1 MQTPTDIKDIANWLN
16 TGSVNVFGRPFSGK
30 DTQGKKLAEM
40 FDGTL
45 LGGGDILRGSDI
57 PPQIKAAMKTG
68 KLIPTKDYID
78 IVLPFLSKP
87 EFSNQPLILS
97 SVGRWIGEEE
107 GVMQAAKESGH
118 PIKAV
123 IYLNISEQTVH
134 DRWQALHELNDR
146 GERHDDTPE
155 ILDIRLQEFRE
166 KTLPVIEKYREL
178 GLLIDIDGDQTPEQ
192 VYEDIQTALAN
203 LVSASQ

>member
-45 LGGGDILRGSDI
+45 LGGGDILRGSNM
-57 PPQIKAAMKTG
+57 PPHIKTAMKTG

-78 IVLPFLSKP
+78 IVLPFLSKT
-87 EFSNQPLILS
+87 EFFDKPLILS

>member
-1 MQTPTDIKDIANWLN
+1 MTGVQTCALPI
-16 TGSVNVFGRPFSGK
+16 SFSGK

>member
-178 GLLIDIDGDQTPEQ
+178 GLLIDIDGDQTPDK
-192 VYEDIQTALAN
+192 VSEDIQTALAN